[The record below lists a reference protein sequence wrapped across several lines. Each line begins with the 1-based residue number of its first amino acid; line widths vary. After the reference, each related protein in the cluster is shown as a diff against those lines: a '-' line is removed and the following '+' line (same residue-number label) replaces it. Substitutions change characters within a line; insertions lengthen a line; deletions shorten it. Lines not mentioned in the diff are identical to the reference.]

1 MIDAYIKMFK
11 NIVVFSGRATV
22 GEYWWPM
29 LMNIIVAIVL
39 GALVA
44 FAPSLMVL
52 VYVYSIAVWIAT
64 LSLTVRRLHDVGLS
78 GLFYLFIFLP
88 VIGGIVLLVMLVRG
102 SQPDNQYGPA
112 SPDYDFA

>member
-1 MIDAYIKMFK
+1 MIDAYIKMWK
-11 NIVVFSGRATV
+11 NFAVFSGRATV

-29 LMNIIVAIVL
+29 LVHIIVAVIL

-44 FAPSLMVL
+44 FVPSLIML
-52 VYVYSIAVWIAT
+52 TYIYSIALWIAT

-78 GLFYLFIFLP
+78 GLFYLFLFVP
-88 VIGGIVLLVMLVRG
+88 VIGGIVLLIMLVRG